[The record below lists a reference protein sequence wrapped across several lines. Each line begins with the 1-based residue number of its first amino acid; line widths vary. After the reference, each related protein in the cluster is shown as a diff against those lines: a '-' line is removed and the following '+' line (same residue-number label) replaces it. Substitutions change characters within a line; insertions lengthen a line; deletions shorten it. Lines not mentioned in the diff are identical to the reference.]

1 MASGP
6 THNHILST
14 EELYV
19 CKQDGNATD
28 CLSCDRTFDAVCS
41 GIHISF
47 SLLFSLV
54 LLMLGCCT
62 QLKHYSLKILVPYR
76 GHNFKWI
83 VTALL
88 SFTLLCAVGEGVL
101 TDLSVNSKTRPLM
114 YVPQAAALLCSV
126 ISLVYYHHMEYWNRP
141 KLAWLSLLYWTCA
154 VSIEVV
160 RLLNFVEEVR
170 FDFTILKL
178 NVIIICI
185 SIYTLLV
192 LFDLYILWTK
202 VFRYS
207 NDKKEYTADFK
218 KTNMFYL
225 YNFNSLL
232 SKSMFS
238 TLNWLFVLGHKRP
251 LEVTDLGCLP
261 EDFSCKKIYR
271 KFEDAYEAEKERA
284 NKLHKTPSL
293 WRVYLKAYGSIIFIS
308 VFIKIVA
315 DTFMFIPPLAVG
327 GIVSYATKIYYNEE
341 HATAKECH
349 MTVQEFFSN
358 GFVLIVVMFLAV
370 VIRGILV
377 QYGGHMLDWVT
388 IYSRTAI
395 QAATYEKS
403 LRLSTWMSSNG
414 GMTTGQITNH
424 MSVDAM
430 ALHWL
435 SQSHLWLWA
444 VPYQVFGLLALLY
457 VKMGVSA
464 LIGSSLLI
472 ITFPVQLKL
481 TNTISRLQD
490 TLLKI
495 SDSRLK
501 KIKELLQGMK
511 LLKLYGW
518 EEMFCSAI
526 EVVREKQMK
535 STMKVGASMI
545 AMRVTSDTSYFM
557 IYHLSRSR
565 CPNGGLYDEYTCFAT
580 TSTSSSRPNQNYT
593 TSDNAGENY
602 GTFTSDTSL
611 NDSLDNRVPE
621 HIALKITDGIFSWDH
636 DGTVPT
642 LRDINCEIHVGS
654 LVMIIGLVGSGK
666 SSLLSAILG
675 EMSTI
680 HGSVQFTR
688 EKSRVSYVPQKA
700 WLQNATLR
708 DNILFGQ
715 EFDLKRYNAVIE
727 ACALQPDIDIL
738 PAGDM
743 TEIGERGINLSGGQ
757 KHRVSVARAIYSKTD
772 VVMLDD
778 PLAALDVHVG
788 SHVLEKGIM
797 DMLVREGRTVILV
810 THQLQNLN
818 YANKVILMEGG
829 RLSQEGDLNEI
840 RARDPVLFATWQE
853 TIRVLTESEM
863 ESDTDDHFVSD
874 TEKERVDLY
883 QQISKIET
891 RETKG
896 SDGALIEEEE
906 RERGSVSWR
915 VYLAYAKAIK
925 YYRVILILLLSTAQA
940 AALILSNF
948 WLSAWSELG
957 VDTANKTQ
965 DEFDEESSF
974 YRRGYTILSL
984 VFFALTVAVFTTL
997 ILSGISAAK
1006 RLHLALLRNII
1017 HAPLRFFDTTPIGRI
1032 LNRFSNDTQLIDQK
1046 LWTTWMSLLYTGFLC
1061 LSALVVNAIVTPVFM
1076 IAVVPLIVIYYIV
1089 QKYFVE
1095 TSREL
1100 QRLESITR
1108 SPFLAH
1114 FSETLGG
1121 LPVIRA
1127 YRDERRFKK
1136 RLLETID
1143 TNNVVQMYVLSS
1155 YRWLTVRLEILGG
1168 FVILLAGLGS
1178 LLSCILADLQPSLV
1192 GLAITFAL
1200 SICGQLN
1207 WMVRMVAECE
1217 MAMNAVE
1224 RVVHYSQIPIEEYR
1238 GVYSPPADWPNRGH
1252 IRFENVSVR
1261 YAPDLDPVLE
1271 DVSINITPG
1280 EKVGICGRTGS
1291 GKSSLTLALFR
1302 IIDTFKGRITIDGID
1317 ISHVSLLTLRSR
1329 LVIIPQ
1335 DPVLFAGTIRFNLD
1349 PYCSKSDEELW
1360 EALEIAQLREVVA
1373 SLDNKLDS
1381 YVSEDGDNFSVG
1393 QRQLFCLARA
1403 FLRNAKIL
1411 IMDEATASVD
1421 METDAILQNV
1431 ISVAFAHR
1439 TVITIAHRIASIID
1453 SDSVL
1458 VLSEGKV
1465 MEYGSPS
1472 TLQNQEGSAFASL
1485 LKKRL

>member
-1 MASGP
+1 M
-6 THNHILST
+6 
-14 EELYV
+14 
-19 CKQDGNATD
+19 
-28 CLSCDRTFDAVCS
+28 
-41 GIHISF
+41 
-47 SLLFSLV
+47 
-54 LLMLGCCT
+54 
-62 QLKHYSLKILVPYR
+62 
-76 GHNFKWI
+76 
-83 VTALL
+83 
-88 SFTLLCAVGEGVL
+88 
-101 TDLSVNSKTRPLM
+101 
-114 YVPQAAALLCSV
+114 
-126 ISLVYYHHMEYWNRP
+126 
-141 KLAWLSLLYWTCA
+141 
-154 VSIEVV
+154 
-160 RLLNFVEEVR
+160 
-170 FDFTILKL
+170 
-178 NVIIICI
+178 
-185 SIYTLLV
+185 
-192 LFDLYILWTK
+192 

-545 AMRVTSDTSYFM
+545 AMRVTSDTSYFMVSVISFLVYSFISPVPLTPDLVFAALALFNQLTLPLLILPHSLNFVANAFASVKRLQQFFISQEIKEQDNGLLPLRRGFNYITTSEEFDDEGRHVQDGDGDM